1 MSKYEFLNILKE
13 ALEGEVSQETINENI
28 NYYSNYIDGEM
39 SKGKSETEILQQLGE
54 PRLIAKTI
62 IETNSIAK
70 NNRTYTYSNES
81 DNTSDEDPKRKGFNA
96 GYDNQNGWDIRF
108 GNLKLNTWY
117 GKMLLIIFVVIII
130 CVVGRIAI
138 AILPIILPIII
149 IFWLLSYFTGGRR

>member
-1 MSKYEFLNILKE
+1 MTKYEFLNRLQE
-13 ALEGEVSQETINENI
+13 ALEGEVTQGIINENI

-39 SKGKSETEILQQLGE
+39 SKGKSEAEILQQLGE

-62 IETNSIAK
+62 IETDSLSQ

-81 DNTSDEDPKRKGFNA
+81 EETSDEEPNRKGFNA
-96 GYDNQNGWDIRF
+96 GYNGQNGWDIRF

-117 GKMLLIIFVVIII
+117 GKMILIILIVIII
-130 CVVGRIAI
+130 CIVGQIAI

-149 IFWLLSYFTGGRR
+149 IFWLLSFFTGGRR